1 MIPDL
6 DGNTMMTN
14 ECVQQYTTDQRHTY
28 LANILKRFWF
38 LSEDQAFLAKHLYV
52 LRIYERSTGASLVR
66 L

>member
-14 ECVQQYTTDQRHTY
+14 ERVQQYTTDQRHTY

-38 LSEDQAFLAKHLYV
+38 SEDQAFLAKHLHV